1 MVTQPW
7 SAVRALQ
14 GFFVGGVRLGYRV
27 RGTKCLQGTTGLLGI
42 VTHGLYGCLD
52 GFIGTEDSFEYVHR
66 VPQVYGTDGGVK
78 AAVHLAD
85 IS

>member
-14 GFFVGGVRLGYRV
+14 GFFVGGGRLGYRV

-42 VTHGLYGCLD
+42 VTYGLYGCPDCL
-52 GFIGTEDSFEYVHR
+52 IGTEYSFEDVQGI
-66 VPQVYGTDGGVK
+66 PQGYGTLGGVN